1 MKTVY
6 CILLFFFLCI
16 VGYAQ
21 QKTFCQLTCSMPA
34 GMEEETGGYGRES
47 AGLAVSRQMD
57 RSGENV
63 CLLAEEAVL
72 KTPAGQIFRTLP
84 CLQTLT
90 DCGITVS
97 WLTRVPVY
105 SWVEYGTDTL
115 ELKKARTMLDGQTV
129 CNNHIHKIRLEDLEA
144 GKTYYYRV
152 CSREILAYEA
162 YSKTF
167 GNTAVSPFY
176 SFRVPGERETD
187 FTALIFNDIHQEFPT
202 MAALCKQIEG
212 IDYDFVIF
220 NGDMLDAPG
229 CEEEVVEAF
238 SFYQGQVRAEE
249 KPVFYLRGNHEI
261 RNAYSLHLRRL
272 LYYMG
277 DKTYGAF
284 NWGDTRFVLL
294 DCGEDKMDD
303 HWVYYGLNDFS
314 RFRDEQT
321 EFLQRELR
329 SKAFRQSG
337 KKVLVH
343 HIPLWGNETDY
354 TPCRELWGGLL
365 KKGPVD
371 ISLNAHTHIYAFHPA
386 GSLGNPFPVVV
397 GGGYE
402 LDKATVMVLTRKG
415 DTLRLKVLNT
425 KGQVLQELE
434 L

>member
-1 MKTVY
+1 MRTICCVF
-6 CILLFFFLCI
+6 LFFFLCAG
-16 VGYAQ
+16 GYAR
-21 QKTFCQLTCSMPA
+21 K
-34 GMEEETGGYGRES
+34 
-47 AGLAVSRQMD
+47 
-57 RSGENV
+57 N
-63 CLLAEEAVL
+63 
-72 KTPAGQIFRTLP
+72 TPAGQIFRTKP
-84 CLQTLT
+84 CLQSLT
-90 DCGITVS
+90 GNGITVS
-97 WLTRVPVY
+97 WLTHVPVY

-115 ELKKARTMLDGQTV
+115 ELEKARTMLDGQAV
-129 CNNHIHKIRLEDLEA
+129 CNNHIHKIRLENLEA

-152 CSREILAYEA
+152 CSREILEYAA

-176 SFRVPGERETD
+176 SFRVPGERETG
-187 FTALIFNDIHQEFPT
+187 FTALVFNDIHQEFQT
-202 MAALCKQIEG
+202 MAALCEQIKG

-229 CEEEVVEAF
+229 DEDEVVKAF
-238 SFYQGQVRAEE
+238 SFYHSLVGATE

-277 DKTYGAF
+277 EKTYGAF

-294 DCGEDKMDD
+294 DCGEDKTDE

-314 RFRDEQT
+314 GFRDEQT
-321 EFLQRELR
+321 EFLLRELH
-329 SKAFRQSG
+329 SKAFRQAG

-354 TPCRELWGGLL
+354 TPCRELWGDLL
-365 KKGPVD
+365 KKNPVD
-371 ISLNAHTHIYAFHPA
+371 VSLNAHTHVYAYHPA
-386 GSLGNPFPVVV
+386 GSLGNPCPIVV

-402 LDKATVMVLTRKG
+402 LDEATVMMLTRKG
-415 DTLRLKVLNT
+415 DMLKLKVLDT
-425 KGQVLQELE
+425 KGHILQELE

>member
-6 CILLFFFLCI
+6 CILLFFFLCV

-21 QKTFCQLTCSMPA
+21 QKTFCQLTCSMPVW
-34 GMEEETGGYGRES
+34 MEEETDGYCRKGTDLT
-47 AGLAVSRQMD
+47 GNRQMD

-63 CLLAEEAVL
+63 WLLAEEAVL
-72 KTPAGQIFRTLP
+72 KTLARQIFRTLP

-90 DCGITVS
+90 DRGITVS
-97 WLTRVPVY
+97 WLTHVPVY

-115 ELKKARTMLDGQTV
+115 ELKKARTMIGGQTV
-129 CNNHIHKIRLEDLEA
+129 CNNYIHKIRLEDLEA

-176 SFRVPGERETD
+176 SFRVPGELEID
-187 FTALIFNDIHQEFPT
+187 FITLIFNDIHQEFPT

-212 IDYDFVIF
+212 IDYDFVI
-220 NGDMLDAPG
+220 
-229 CEEEVVEAF
+229 
-238 SFYQGQVRAEE
+238 
-249 KPVFYLRGNHEI
+249 LR
-261 RNAYSLHLRRL
+261 
-272 LYYMG
+272 
-277 DKTYGAF
+277 
-284 NWGDTRFVLL
+284 
-294 DCGEDKMDD
+294 
-303 HWVYYGLNDFS
+303 
-314 RFRDEQT
+314 
-321 EFLQRELR
+321 RELR
-329 SKAFRQSG
+329 SKAFRQAG

-365 KKGPVD
+365 KKSPVD

-402 LDKATVMVLTRKG
+402 LDEATVMVLTRKG

>member
-1 MKTVY
+1 MRMFCCVF
-6 CILLFFFLCI
+6 LFFFLCAG
-16 VGYAQ
+16 GYAR
-21 QKTFCQLTCSMPA
+21 K
-34 GMEEETGGYGRES
+34 
-47 AGLAVSRQMD
+47 
-57 RSGENV
+57 N
-63 CLLAEEAVL
+63 
-72 KTPAGQIFRTLP
+72 TPAGQIFRTKP
-84 CLQTLT
+84 CLQSLT
-90 DCGITVS
+90 GNGITVS
-97 WLTRVPVY
+97 WLTHVPVY

-115 ELKKARTMLDGQTV
+115 ELKKARTMLDGQVV
-129 CNNHIHKIRLEDLEA
+129 CNNYIHKIRLENLEA
-144 GKTYYYRV
+144 GETYYYRV
-152 CSREILAYEA
+152 CSREILKYGA
-162 YSKTF
+162 YSKIF
-167 GNTAVSPFY
+167 GHTAVSPFY

-202 MAALCKQIEG
+202 MAALCKQIEEV
-212 IDYDFVIF
+212 DYDFVIF
-220 NGDMLDAPG
+220 NCDMLDAPG

-294 DCGEDKMDD
+294 DCGEDKTDD

-314 RFRDEQT
+314 GFRDEQT
-321 EFLQRELR
+321 EFLRRELH
-329 SKAFRQSG
+329 SKAFRQAG

-354 TPCRELWGGLL
+354 TPCRELWGDLL
-365 KKGPVD
+365 KKNPVD
-371 ISLNAHTHIYAFHPA
+371 VSLNAHTHVYAYHPA
-386 GSLGNPFPVVV
+386 GSLGNPCPVVV

-402 LDKATVMVLTRKG
+402 LDEATVMMLTRKG
-415 DTLRLKVLNT
+415 DMLKLKVLDT
-425 KGQVLQELE
+425 KGHILQELE

>member
-1 MKTVY
+1 MKTVS
-6 CILLFFFLCI
+6 CVLLFFFLYAA
-16 VGYAQ
+16 GYAQ
-21 QKTFCQLTCSMPA
+21 Q
-34 GMEEETGGYGRES
+34 E
-47 AGLAVSRQMD
+47 
-57 RSGENV
+57 
-63 CLLAEEAVL
+63 
-72 KTPAGQIFRTLP
+72 TPAGEIFRTP
-84 CLQTLT
+84 PYLQSLT
-90 DCGITVS
+90 GRGVTVG

-115 ELKKARTMLDGQTV
+115 KLKKARTMLDGQAV
-129 CNNHIHKIRLEDLEA
+129 CNNRIHKIRLEDLEA
-144 GKTYYYRV
+144 GETYYYRV
-152 CSREILAYEA
+152 CSREILKYGA

-167 GNTAVSPFY
+167 GHTAVSPFY

-202 MAALCKQIEG
+202 MTALCEQVKG

-229 CEEEVVEAF
+229 CEDEVVKAF
-238 SFYQGQVRAEE
+238 SFYYGQVGAAE

-284 NWGDTRFVLL
+284 SWGDTRFVLL
-294 DCGEDKMDD
+294 DCGEDKADD

-314 RFRDEQT
+314 GFRDEQT
-321 EFLQRELR
+321 EFLRRELH
-329 SKAFRQSG
+329 SKAFRQAG

-354 TPCRELWGGLL
+354 TPCRELWGDLL
-365 KKGPVD
+365 KKNPVD
-371 ISLNAHTHIYAFHPA
+371 VSLNAHTHIYAFHPA

-402 LDKATVMVLTRKG
+402 MDEATVMVLTRK
-415 DTLRLKVLNT
+415 DDVLKLKVLNT

-434 L
+434 W